1 MRKFKFLRGL
11 LIVKKLT
18 NRDKKMINFIHNT
31 NMIFTIRQIADI
43 FYRTGN
49 DESSYVVASRRLRV
63 VREFGY
69 LKMTDKV
76 MGESSIYYRD
86 KLPKEPKH
94 KLLMSEFLRMLSIS
108 GFTIVDVQTEYQGF
122 REYSLV
128 PDMRVIMEYNDERYV
143 VFVEV
148 DLTKGFTSEE
158 KYYQVF
164 KNMKN
169 LKEQIPYKVL
179 LVSVCDKPFATN
191 YVNPIRLKTDF
202 SDWNRLIW
210 KFVK

>member
-1 MRKFKFLRGL
+1 M
-11 LIVKKLT
+11 KKLT
-18 NRDKKMINFIHNT
+18 DRDKKMINFIHNT

-43 FYRTGN
+43 FYKTGN
-49 DESSYVVASRRLRV
+49 PKSSYVVATRRLKVARD
-63 VREFGY
+63 FGY
-69 LKMTDKV
+69 LKMTEKI
-76 MGESSIYYRD
+76 MGEPSVYYRD
-86 KLPKEPKH
+86 KVPKEPKH
-94 KLLMSEFLRMLSIS
+94 KLLMSEFLRMLSVN
-108 GFTIVDVQTEYQGF
+108 GFTIVEVETEYQGF

-128 PDMRVIMEYNDERYV
+128 PDMRVIIEYNNEKYV

-164 KNMKN
+164 KNIKN

-202 SDWNRLIW
+202 SDFNRLIW
-210 KFVK
+210 KFVR

>member
-1 MRKFKFLRGL
+1 M
-11 LIVKKLT
+11 KKLT
-18 NRDKKMINFIHNT
+18 NRDKKMINFI
-31 NMIFTIRQIADI
+31 RQIADI
-43 FYRTGN
+43 FYKTGN
-49 DESSYVVASRRLRV
+49 PKSSYVVATRRLKVARD
-63 VREFGY
+63 FGY
-69 LKMTDKV
+69 LKMTEKI
-76 MGESSIYYRD
+76 MGEPSVYYRD
-86 KLPKEPKH
+86 KIPKEPNH
-94 KLLMSEFLRMLSIS
+94 KLLMSEFLRMLSIN
-108 GFTIVDVQTEYQGF
+108 GFTIVKVETEYQGF

-128 PDMRVIMEYNDERYV
+128 PDMRVIIEYNNEKYV

-202 SDWNRLIW
+202 SDFNRLIW
-210 KFVK
+210 KFVR

>member
-1 MRKFKFLRGL
+1 MKM
-11 LIVKKLT
+11 KKLT

-49 DESSYVVASRRLRV
+49 SKSSYVIATRRLKVARD
-63 VREFGY
+63 FGY
-69 LKMTDKV
+69 LKMTEKI
-76 MGESSIYYRD
+76 MGEPSVYYRD
-86 KLPKEPKH
+86 KIPKEPNH
-94 KLLMSEFLRMLSIS
+94 KLLMSEFLRLLSIN
-108 GFTIVDVQTEYQGF
+108 GFTIISVDTEYQGF
-122 REYSLV
+122 REDYGLI
-128 PDMRVIMEYNDERYV
+128 PDMRIIIEYNREKYV

-169 LKEQIPYKVL
+169 LKQQIPYKVL
-179 LVSVCDKPFATN
+179 LVSVCDRSFATN
-191 YVNPIRLKTDF
+191 YVNPIRLKTDY
-202 SDWNRLIW
+202 SDWN
-210 KFVK
+210 KFLWRFVR

>member
-1 MRKFKFLRGL
+1 
-11 LIVKKLT
+11 
-18 NRDKKMINFIHNT
+18 
-31 NMIFTIRQIADI
+31 
-43 FYRTGN
+43 
-49 DESSYVVASRRLRV
+49 
-63 VREFGY
+63 
-69 LKMTDKV
+69 
-76 MGESSIYYRD
+76 
-86 KLPKEPKH
+86 
-94 KLLMSEFLRMLSIS
+94 MLSIN
-108 GFTIVDVQTEYQGF
+108 GFTIVEVETEYQGF

-128 PDMRVIMEYNDERYV
+128 PDMRVIIEYNNEKYV

-202 SDWNRLIW
+202 SDFNRLIW
-210 KFVK
+210 KFVR

>member
-1 MRKFKFLRGL
+1 M
-11 LIVKKLT
+11 KKLT
-18 NRDKKMINFIHNT
+18 DRDKKMINFIHNT

-43 FYRTGN
+43 FYKTGN
-49 DESSYVVASRRLRV
+49 PKSSYVVATRRLKVARD
-63 VREFGY
+63 FGY
-69 LKMTDKV
+69 LKMTEKI
-76 MGESSIYYRD
+76 MGEPSVYYRD
-86 KLPKEPKH
+86 KVPKEPKH
-94 KLLMSEFLRMLSIS
+94 KLLMSEFLRMLSVS
-108 GFTIVDVQTEYQGF
+108 GFTIVEVETEYQGF

-128 PDMRVIMEYNDERYV
+128 PDMRVIIEYNNEKYV

-202 SDWNRLIW
+202 SDFNRLIW
-210 KFVK
+210 KFVR

>member
-1 MRKFKFLRGL
+1 M
-11 LIVKKLT
+11 KKLT
-18 NRDKKMINFIHNT
+18 DRDKKMINFIHNT

-43 FYRTGN
+43 FYKTGN
-49 DESSYVVASRRLRV
+49 PKSSYVVATRRLKVARD
-63 VREFGY
+63 FGY
-69 LKMTDKV
+69 LKMTEKI
-76 MGESSIYYRD
+76 MGEPSVYYRD
-86 KLPKEPKH
+86 KVPKEPKH
-94 KLLMSEFLRMLSIS
+94 KLLMSEFLRMLSVN
-108 GFTIVDVQTEYQGF
+108 GFTIVEVETEYQGF

-128 PDMRVIMEYNDERYV
+128 PDMRVIIEYNNEKYV

-164 KNMKN
+164 KNIKN
-169 LKEQIPYKVL
+169 LKQEIPYKVL

-202 SDWNRLIW
+202 SDFNRLIW
-210 KFVK
+210 KFVR

>member
-1 MRKFKFLRGL
+1 M
-11 LIVKKLT
+11 KKLT
-18 NRDKKMINFIHNT
+18 SRDKKMINFIHNT

-43 FYRTGN
+43 FYKTGN
-49 DESSYVVASRRLRV
+49 PKSSYVVATRRLKVARD
-63 VREFGY
+63 FGY
-69 LKMTDKV
+69 LKMTEKI
-76 MGESSIYYRD
+76 MGEPSVYYRD

-94 KLLMSEFLRMLSIS
+94 KLLMSEFLRMLSVN
-108 GFTIVDVQTEYQGF
+108 GFTIVEVETEYQGF

-128 PDMRVIMEYNDERYV
+128 PDMRVIIEYNGEKYV
-143 VFVEV
+143 IFVEV

-179 LVSVCDKPFATN
+179 LVSVCDKPFAAN

-202 SDWNRLIW
+202 SDFNRLIW
-210 KFVK
+210 KFVR

>member
-1 MRKFKFLRGL
+1 MS
-11 LIVKKLT
+11 VKKLT
-18 NRDKKMINFIHNT
+18 SRDKKMINFIHNT

-43 FYRTGN
+43 FYKTGN
-49 DESSYVVASRRLRV
+49 PKSSYVVATRRLKVARD
-63 VREFGY
+63 FGY
-69 LKMTDKV
+69 LKMTEKI
-76 MGESSIYYRD
+76 MGEPSVYYRD
-86 KLPKEPKH
+86 KVPKEPKH
-94 KLLMSEFLRMLSIS
+94 KLLMSEFLRMLSVN
-108 GFTIVDVQTEYQGF
+108 GFTIVEVETEYQGF

-128 PDMRVIMEYNDERYV
+128 PDMRVIIEYNNEKYV

-164 KNMKN
+164 KNIKN

-202 SDWNRLIW
+202 SDFNRLIW
-210 KFVK
+210 KFVR

>member
-1 MRKFKFLRGL
+1 MS
-11 LIVKKLT
+11 VKKLT
-18 NRDKKMINFIHNT
+18 SRDKKMINFIHNT

-43 FYRTGN
+43 FYKTGN
-49 DESSYVVASRRLRV
+49 PKSSYVVATRRLKVARD
-63 VREFGY
+63 FGY
-69 LKMTDKV
+69 LKMTEKI
-76 MGESSIYYRD
+76 MGEPSVYYRD

-108 GFTIVDVQTEYQGF
+108 GFTIVEVETEYQGF

-128 PDMRVIMEYNDERYV
+128 PDMRVIIEYNGEKYV
-143 VFVEV
+143 IFVEV

-169 LKEQIPYKVL
+169 LKQQIPYKVL
-179 LVSVCDKPFATN
+179 LVSVCDRSFATN

-202 SDWNRLIW
+202 SDFNRLIW
-210 KFVK
+210 KFVR

>member
-1 MRKFKFLRGL
+1 M
-11 LIVKKLT
+11 KKLT
-18 NRDKKMINFIHNT
+18 DRDKKMINFIHNT

-43 FYRTGN
+43 FYKTGN
-49 DESSYVVASRRLRV
+49 PKSSYVVATRRLKVARD
-63 VREFGY
+63 FGY
-69 LKMTDKV
+69 LKMTEKI
-76 MGESSIYYRD
+76 MGEPSVYYRD
-86 KLPKEPKH
+86 KVPKEPKH
-94 KLLMSEFLRMLSIS
+94 KLLMSEFLRMLSVN
-108 GFTIVDVQTEYQGF
+108 GFTIVEVETEYQGF

-128 PDMRVIMEYNDERYV
+128 PDMRVIIEYNNEKYV

-179 LVSVCDKPFATN
+179 LVSVCDKPFAAN

-202 SDWNRLIW
+202 SDFNRLIW
-210 KFVK
+210 KFVR

>member
-1 MRKFKFLRGL
+1 M
-11 LIVKKLT
+11 KKLT
-18 NRDKKMINFIHNT
+18 DRDKKMINFIHNT

-43 FYRTGN
+43 FYKTGN
-49 DESSYVVASRRLRV
+49 PKSSYVVATRRLKVARD
-63 VREFGY
+63 FGY
-69 LKMTDKV
+69 LKMTEKI
-76 MGESSIYYRD
+76 MGEPSVYYRD
-86 KLPKEPKH
+86 KVPKEPKH
-94 KLLMSEFLRMLSIS
+94 KLLMSEFLRMLSVN
-108 GFTIVDVQTEYQGF
+108 GFTIIEVETEYQGF

-128 PDMRVIMEYNDERYV
+128 PDMRVIIDYNNEKYV

-202 SDWNRLIW
+202 SDFNRLIW
-210 KFVK
+210 KFVR

>member
-1 MRKFKFLRGL
+1 M
-11 LIVKKLT
+11 KKLT
-18 NRDKKMINFIHNT
+18 DRDKKMINFIHNT

-43 FYRTGN
+43 FYKTGN
-49 DESSYVVASRRLRV
+49 PKSSYVVATRRLKVARD
-63 VREFGY
+63 FGY
-69 LKMTDKV
+69 LKMTEKI
-76 MGESSIYYRD
+76 MGEPSVYYRD
-86 KLPKEPKH
+86 KVPKEPKH
-94 KLLMSEFLRMLSIS
+94 KLLMSEFLRMLSVN
-108 GFTIVDVQTEYQGF
+108 GFTIIEVETEYQGF

-128 PDMRVIMEYNDERYV
+128 PDMRVIIEYNNEKYV

-202 SDWNRLIW
+202 SDFNRLIW
-210 KFVK
+210 KFVR

>member
-1 MRKFKFLRGL
+1 M
-11 LIVKKLT
+11 KKLT
-18 NRDKKMINFIHNT
+18 DRDKKMINFIHNT

-43 FYRTGN
+43 FYKTGN
-49 DESSYVVASRRLRV
+49 PKSSYVVATRRLKVARD
-63 VREFGY
+63 FGY
-69 LKMTDKV
+69 LKMTEKI
-76 MGESSIYYRD
+76 MGEPSVYYRD
-86 KLPKEPKH
+86 KVPKEPKH
-94 KLLMSEFLRMLSIS
+94 KLLMSEFLRMLSIN
-108 GFTIVDVQTEYQGF
+108 GFTIISVDTEYQGF
-122 REYSLV
+122 REDYGLI
-128 PDMRVIMEYNDERYV
+128 PDMRIIIEYNREKYV

-202 SDWNRLIW
+202 SDFNRLIW
-210 KFVK
+210 KFVR

>member
-1 MRKFKFLRGL
+1 M
-11 LIVKKLT
+11 KKLT
-18 NRDKKMINFIHNT
+18 DRDKKMINFIHNT

-43 FYRTGN
+43 FYKTGN
-49 DESSYVVASRRLRV
+49 PKSSYVVATRRLKVARD
-63 VREFGY
+63 FGY
-69 LKMTDKV
+69 LKMTEKI
-76 MGESSIYYRD
+76 MGEPSVYYRD
-86 KLPKEPKH
+86 KVPKEPKH
-94 KLLMSEFLRMLSIS
+94 KLLMSEFLRMLSVN
-108 GFTIVDVQTEYQGF
+108 GFTIVEVETEYQGF

-128 PDMRVIMEYNDERYV
+128 PDMRVIIEYNNEKYV

-202 SDWNRLIW
+202 SDFNRLIW
-210 KFVK
+210 KFVR

>member
-1 MRKFKFLRGL
+1 M
-11 LIVKKLT
+11 KKLT
-18 NRDKKMINFIHNT
+18 DRDKKMINFIHNT

-43 FYRTGN
+43 FYKTGN
-49 DESSYVVASRRLRV
+49 PKSSYVVATRRLKVARD
-63 VREFGY
+63 FGY
-69 LKMTDKV
+69 LKMTEKI
-76 MGESSIYYRD
+76 MGEPSVYYRD
-86 KLPKEPKH
+86 KVPKEPKH
-94 KLLMSEFLRMLSIS
+94 KLLMSEFLRMLSIN
-108 GFTIVDVQTEYQGF
+108 GFTIISVDTEYQGF
-122 REYSLV
+122 REDYGLI
-128 PDMRVIMEYNDERYV
+128 PDMRIIIEYNYEKYV

-164 KNMKN
+164 KNIKN

-202 SDWNRLIW
+202 SDFNRLIW
-210 KFVK
+210 KFVR

>member
-1 MRKFKFLRGL
+1 M
-11 LIVKKLT
+11 KKLT
-18 NRDKKMINFIHNT
+18 DRDKKMINFIHNT

-49 DESSYVVASRRLRV
+49 SKSSYVIATRRLKVARD
-63 VREFGY
+63 FGY
-69 LKMTDKV
+69 LKMTEKI
-76 MGESSIYYRD
+76 MGEPSVYYRD
-86 KLPKEPKH
+86 KVPKEPKH
-94 KLLMSEFLRMLSIS
+94 KLLMSEFLRMLSVN
-108 GFTIVDVQTEYQGF
+108 GFTIVEVETEYQGF
-122 REYSLV
+122 REYRLV
-128 PDMRVIMEYNDERYV
+128 PDMRVIIEYNNEKYV

-202 SDWNRLIW
+202 SDFNRLIW
-210 KFVK
+210 KFVR

>member
-1 MRKFKFLRGL
+1 M
-11 LIVKKLT
+11 KKLT
-18 NRDKKMINFIHNT
+18 SRDKKMINFIHNT

-43 FYRTGN
+43 FYKTGN
-49 DESSYVVASRRLRV
+49 PKSSYVVATRRLKVARD
-63 VREFGY
+63 FGY
-69 LKMTDKV
+69 LKMTEKI
-76 MGESSIYYRD
+76 MGEPSVYYRD
-86 KLPKEPKH
+86 KVPKEPKH
-94 KLLMSEFLRMLSIS
+94 KLLMSEFLRMLSVN
-108 GFTIVDVQTEYQGF
+108 GFTIVEVETEYQGF

-128 PDMRVIMEYNDERYV
+128 PDMRVIIEYNNEKYV

-164 KNMKN
+164 KNIKN

-202 SDWNRLIW
+202 SDFNRLIW
-210 KFVK
+210 KFVR